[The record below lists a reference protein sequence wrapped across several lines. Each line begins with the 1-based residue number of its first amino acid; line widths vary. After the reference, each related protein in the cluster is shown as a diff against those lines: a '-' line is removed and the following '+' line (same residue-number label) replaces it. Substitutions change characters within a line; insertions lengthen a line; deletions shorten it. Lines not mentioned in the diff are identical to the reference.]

1 MNTPEPYERRLD
13 RPISPAAPAGENQR
27 PPEALA
33 VHGDPSVPKGPSMPV
48 PERGLPGLVWVRPTE
63 LSTMLGARSLRRG
76 IDVEAELAR
85 RARRLPGAAVRHA
98 SRRITRT
105 SIARP
110 GTTSPTISGLEGL
123 GL

>member
-1 MNTPEPYERRLD
+1 MNTPERYERRLD
-13 RPISPAAPAGENQR
+13 RPMPPAAPAPEDQR
-27 PPEALA
+27 PPAQLA
-33 VHGDPSVPKGPSMPV
+33 VHGDPSVPTRQSRPV
-48 PERGLPGLVWVRPTE
+48 PERGRPGLVWVRPTE

-85 RARRLPGAAVRHA
+85 RARRLPGAALRQA

-110 GTTSPTISGLEGL
+110 GTTPPTISGQEGL

>member
-13 RPISPAAPAGENQR
+13 RPISLAAPARENQR
-27 PPEALA
+27 PPERA
-33 VHGDPSVPKGPSMPV
+33 VGGDPSVPKGQSMPE
-48 PERGLPGLVWVRPTE
+48 PERGRPGLVWVRPTE

-110 GTTSPTISGLEGL
+110 GTTSPTISGQEGL

>member
-13 RPISPAAPAGENQR
+13 RPISLAAPARENQR
-27 PPEALA
+27 PPELA
-33 VHGDPSVPKGPSMPV
+33 VGGDPSVPKGQSMPE
-48 PERGLPGLVWVRPTE
+48 PERGRPGLVWVRPTE

-110 GTTSPTISGLEGL
+110 GTTSPTISGQEGL

>member
-13 RPISPAAPAGENQR
+13 RTIPQAAPAREN
-27 PPEALA
+27 PGPTEPLA
-33 VHGDPSVPKGPSMPV
+33 VHGDPSVPTGQGMREPDSGRPS
-48 PERGLPGLVWVRPTE
+48 LAWVRPSEMT
-63 LSTMLGARSLRRG
+63 TMLGARTLRRG

-85 RARRLPGAAVRHA
+85 RARRLPGAAVAKA
-98 SRRITRT
+98 SRRITRS

-110 GTTSPTISGLEGL
+110 ATTHPTVSGQEGL

>member
-1 MNTPEPYERRLD
+1 MNTPEPYERHLD
-13 RPISPAAPAGENQR
+13 RSIPPAAPARENQR
-27 PPEALA
+27 PPEKLA
-33 VHGDPSVPKGPSMPV
+33 VHGDPSVPKGQNMPE
-48 PERGLPGLVWVRPTE
+48 PERGRPGLVWVRPTE

-98 SRRITRT
+98 SGRITRT

-110 GTTSPTISGLEGL
+110 GTTYPTVSGQEGL

>member
-13 RPISPAAPAGENQR
+13 RPIPPAAPTPENLR
-27 PPEALA
+27 PAEELA
-33 VHGDPSVPKGPSMPV
+33 VHGDPSVPKGQSMPE
-48 PERGLPGLVWVRPTE
+48 PERGRPGLVWVRPTE

-98 SRRITRT
+98 SGRITRT
-105 SIARP
+105 
-110 GTTSPTISGLEGL
+110 
-123 GL
+123 

>member
-13 RPISPAAPAGENQR
+13 RPISLAAPARENQQ
-27 PPEALA
+27 PPEQLA
-33 VHGDPSVPKGPSMPV
+33 VHGDPSVPTGRSR
-48 PERGLPGLVWVRPTE
+48 PEPDRGRPGLVWVRPTE

-85 RARRLPGAAVRHA
+85 RARRLPRAAVRQA

-110 GTTSPTISGLEGL
+110 GTTSPTISGQEGL

>member
-13 RPISPAAPAGENQR
+13 RPISPAAPARENQR
-27 PPEALA
+27 PPELA
-33 VHGDPSVPKGPSMPV
+33 VHGDPSVPTGQSMPE
-48 PERGLPGLVWVRPTE
+48 PERGRPGLVWVRPTE

-85 RARRLPGAAVRHA
+85 RARRLPRAAVRHA

-110 GTTSPTISGLEGL
+110 GTTSPTISGQEGL